1 MIELNSPTQ
10 ACNGSLLLLLSVVL
24 LLPTSLRVGATD
36 SPTGSRDSRILV
48 RFYSLKMVLV

>member
-10 ACNGSLLLLLSVVL
+10 ACNGSLLLLSVVL